1 MKRNYSLLFT
11 LLLIHLV
18 SSTSL
23 YAQPSI
29 AVSDEANNF
38 EYSCV
43 GITIDVLG
51 NDTLFGDVSSY
62 NIDLNPSQPGI
73 QSSMQTSMGGFFNVN
88 GMFVSYQNFGGAFPG
103 ITDIITYVLVDNLG
117 NISNPAAI
125 SVQNMVPP
133 IYANPVY
140 PHCGMSDG
148 EIQFQNIWSF
158 SSSVNIRLFLNSVE
172 IGQYMVPAGS
182 QEYIISGLAAGIYE
196 YHITL
201 DCGLLIMNSNIA
213 LLTASPLSGQVNATY
228 NDYNADGIV
237 NVGDII
243 NYQITATNTTTNC
256 PANNISLYYFPWNQY
271 PTASGNIAS
280 LAPGES
286 SSALSSYLTITQE
299 NINSGTVGVT
309 HYLQVSDP
317 NFDKAYMY
325 SNTPL
330 STSSGIKLNAFIDSN
345 NNGTQDSGE
354 QNYNQGTFSYA
365 INSGA
370 LHHINTNNGVHY
382 LYETNPANVYDLH
395 YSIDNNYCGTQY
407 LIAQANYSN
416 VTVADG
422 SGVTTYNF
430 AITPVACQ
438 DLSVQLYNN
447 NNPRP
452 GFVYSNTL
460 VIKNEGNQTAS
471 GNVSFQADP
480 TLSLISNSVNAT
492 QSANGFTYNATNM
505 TPGESR
511 YITVLMQ
518 VPTIPTVSLGQ
529 TLTNTVAIANTDANA
544 ANNSASLTSIIVGS
558 YDPNEKTEAH
568 GGKIVHSGFTADD
581 YLTYT
586 IRFENTGTAEAINI
600 RVEDVLDN
608 QLDASSVKMIRASH
622 NYTLDRIGTHLTWRF
637 DGINLPPSV
646 AGDDITGHGYVV
658 FQVKPKAG
666 YALGDVI
673 PNSANIYFDFNPAIV
688 TNTCTT
694 EFVPFLGV
702 DAFENGSLDYY
713 PNPTSGLMTFSMKNA
728 SINQIEIT
736 DILGK
741 TLLVK
746 AVQSAHATVDLSS
759 LKSGVY
765 FAKLSS
771 GAQEKTVK
779 LVRQ

>member
-1 MKRNYSLLFT
+1 
-11 LLLIHLV
+11 
-18 SSTSL
+18 
-23 YAQPSI
+23 
-29 AVSDEANNF
+29 
-38 EYSCV
+38 
-43 GITIDVLG
+43 
-51 NDTLFGDVSSY
+51 
-62 NIDLNPSQPGI
+62 
-73 QSSMQTSMGGFFNVN
+73 MGGVFTVEGLYVN
-88 GMFVSYQNFGGAFPG
+88 YQNFGVLLG
-103 ITDIITYVLVDNLG
+103 ITDVITYVLVDDLG
-117 NISNPAAI
+117 NVSNPAVI
-125 SVQNMVPP
+125 SVDNFIPP
-133 IYANPVY
+133 ISTNPVY

-158 SSSVNIRLFLNSVE
+158 NSSKNIRLFLNGVE
-172 IGQYMVPAGS
+172 TGQYMVPPGA
-182 QEYIISGLAAGIYE
+182 QDYTVSGLAAGFYE
-196 YHITL
+196 YQITL
-201 DCGLLIMNSNIA
+201 DCGLPVANGNTA
-213 LLTASPLSGQVNATY
+213 LLTASPLSGQVTATY

-243 NYQITATNTTTNC
+243 NYEITATNISTNC
-256 PANNISLYYFPWNQY
+256 PANNISLYYFPWNQW
-271 PTASGNIAS
+271 PTAGGSIPS
-280 LAPGES
+280 LAPGETS
-286 SSALSSYLTITQE
+286 STLSYYVTITQE
-299 NINSGTVGVT
+299 NINSGNVGVT
-309 HYLQVSDP
+309 HYLQISDP

-330 STSSGIKLNAFIDSN
+330 NTSNGIKLNAFIDTN
-345 NNGTQDSGE
+345 NNGIQDSNE
-354 QNYNQGTFSYA
+354 PNYNQGTFSYA

-407 LIAQANYSN
+407 LIAQPNYSN

-430 AITPVACQ
+430 AITPVSCQ

-447 NNPRP
+447 LSPRP

-471 GNVSFQADP
+471 GNVSFHADS

-492 QSANGFTYNATNM
+492 QAANGFTYNVTNM

-511 YITVLMQ
+511 YITILMQ

-529 TLTNTVAIANTDANA
+529 TLTNTATIANTDANA
-544 ANNSASLTSIIVGS
+544 ANNSASLTSVIVGS

-600 RVEDVLDN
+600 RVDDVLDN
-608 QLDASSVKMIRASH
+608 KLNESSIKMIRASH
-622 NYTLDRIGTHLTWRF
+622 NYTLDRIGNHLTWRF
-637 DGINLPPSV
+637 DGVNLPPSV
-646 AGDDITGHGYVV
+646 TGDEVTGHGYVV
-658 FQVKPKAG
+658 FQVKPKTG
-666 YALGDVI
+666 FALGDVI

-702 DAFENGSLDYY
+702 DAFANGSLEYY
-713 PNPTSGLMTFSMKNA
+713 PNPTTSTVNFSMKNA
-728 SINQIEIT
+728 VINNIEIT

-746 AVQSAHATVDLSS
+746 AVQNTNASVDLSG
-759 LKSGVY
+759 LKKGVY
-765 FAKLSS
+765 FVKLSS
-771 GAQEKTVK
+771 GSQEKTVK
-779 LVRQ
+779 LIRQ

>member
-1 MKRNYSLLFT
+1 MKKNYALLLT

-23 YAQPSI
+23 YAQPPI
-29 AVSDEANNF
+29 AVSDQANNF
-38 EYSCV
+38 EYSCI

-51 NDTLFGDVSSY
+51 NDTIFGNILTT

-73 QSSMQTSMGGFFNVN
+73 QSTIQTNMGGFFGVN
-88 GMFVSYQNFGGAFPG
+88 GMFVTYQNFGGAIPSM
-103 ITDIITYVLVDNLG
+103 TDIITYVLVDDFG
-117 NISNPAAI
+117 NVSNPATI
-125 SVQNMVPP
+125 SVENFIPP
-133 IYANPVY
+133 ISTNPVY
-140 PHCGMSDG
+140 PQCAMSDG
-148 EIQFQNIWSF
+148 EILFQNIMSF
-158 SSSVNIRLFLNSVE
+158 NSSKNIRLFLNGVE
-172 IGQYMVPAGS
+172 IGQYMVPTGALD
-182 QEYIISGLAAGIYE
+182 YTVSGLSAGVYD
-196 YHITL
+196 YQITL
-201 DCGLLIMNSNIA
+201 DCGLLVANGSIV
-213 LLTASPLSGQVNATY
+213 LLTASPLSGQVIATY

-243 NYQITATNTTTNC
+243 NYQSTATNTSTNC
-256 PANNISLYYFPWNQY
+256 PVNEISLHYFPWNQW
-271 PTASGNIAS
+271 PTAAGNIPS
-280 LAPGES
+280 LAPGET
-286 SSALSSYLTITQE
+286 SSALSYYVTITQE
-299 NINSGTVGVT
+299 NINSGNVGVT
-309 HYLQVSDP
+309 HYLQISDP

-330 STSSGIKLNAFIDSN
+330 NTSNGIKLNAFIDTN
-345 NNGTQDSGE
+345 NNGIQDGSE

-395 YSIDNNYCGTQY
+395 YNINNNYCGTQY
-407 LIAQANYSN
+407 LIAQPNYSN

-430 AITPVACQ
+430 AISPVSCQ
-438 DLSVQLYNN
+438 DLSVQLYNTLS
-447 NNPRP
+447 PRP
-452 GFVYSNTL
+452 GFVYSNTM
-460 VIKNEGNQTAS
+460 VIKNEGNQAAS
-471 GNVSFQADP
+471 GSVSFQADS

-492 QSANGFTYNATNM
+492 QSADGFTYNVTNM

-529 TLTNTVAIANTDANA
+529 TLTNSATISNTDANA
-544 ANNSASLTSIIVGS
+544 ANNSASLTAVIVGS
-558 YDPNEKTEAH
+558 YDPNDKTESH

-600 RVEDVLDN
+600 RVEDVLDDK
-608 QLDASSVKMIRASH
+608 LDESSIKMIRASH
-622 NYTLDRIGTHLTWRF
+622 NYTLDRIGNHLTWRF
-637 DGINLPPSV
+637 DGVNLPPSV
-646 AGDDITGHGYVV
+646 DGDEVTGHGYVV

-666 YALGDVI
+666 FALGDVV
-673 PNSANIYFDFNPAIV
+673 PNTANIYFDFNPAIV

-702 DAFENGSLDYY
+702 DAFDNGSLEYY
-713 PNPTSGLMTFSMKNA
+713 PNPTASTVDFSMKNA
-728 SINQIEIT
+728 MIDNIEIS

-741 TLLVK
+741 MLLQK
-746 AVQSAHATVDLSS
+746 TVQNHQTTIDLSGF
-759 LKSGVY
+759 KSGVY

-779 LVRQ
+779 LIRQ